1 MTGNPVSTG
10 HLMRRADSSEKDPD
24 VGKDW
29 RQKEKGTA
37 EDELVK

>member
-1 MTGNPVSTG
+1 MTGNAVSTG
-10 HLMRRADSSEKDPD
+10 HLMQRADSSEDPD